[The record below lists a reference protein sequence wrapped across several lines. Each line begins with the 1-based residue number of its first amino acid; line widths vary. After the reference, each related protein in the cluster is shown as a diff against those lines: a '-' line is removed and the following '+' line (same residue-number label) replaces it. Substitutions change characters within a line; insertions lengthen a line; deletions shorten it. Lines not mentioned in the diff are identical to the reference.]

1 MTATAAPRL
10 FDRALLAARRAR
22 ARARPR
28 DGADF
33 LLTRAIDDLDDRLVP
48 VLRRFPRA
56 VDLGLA
62 AGRAAEAVRRLGKT
76 DEVRIAALDP
86 DPRADLVVDE
96 EALPFPPA
104 SLDLV
109 ISMLSLQFVD
119 DLPGTLIQIRRAL
132 APDGLL
138 LAALLGGETLR
149 ELREALADAEVEL
162 TGGLSPRVIPF
173 VGVRDLGSLLQRAGF
188 ALPVTDSDR
197 FTVRYRSMFD
207 LIADLRAMGATNPLV
222 DRSRRPTSRRL
233 FLRAAEIYA
242 ERFSDPDGRLRATFE
257 IVSASGWAPHESQQ
271 KPAKPGSATVRLADA
286 LNARTFTEEGAD
298 TKTPPEG
305 GADVTTPPEGGP
317 DVKTPPE
324 GGPDVKTPPEG
335 GGGAD

>member
-1 MTATAAPRL
+1 MTEPATPRL
-10 FDRALLAARRAR
+10 FDRALLASRRRRAG
-22 ARARPR
+22 ARPR

-33 LLTRAIDDLDDRLVP
+33 LLTRAVDDLDDRLVP
-48 VLRRFPRA
+48 VLRRFGRA

-62 AGRAAEAVRRLGKT
+62 AGPAAAAVCRLDKADAVT
-76 DEVRIAALDP
+76 VAALD
-86 DPRADLVVDE
+86 DGLGADLVVDE
-96 EALPFPPA
+96 EALPFPPE

-109 ISMLSLQFVD
+109 VSMLSLQFVD

-132 APDGLL
+132 RPDGLF
-138 LAALLGGETLR
+138 LAALLGGETLH

-197 FTVRYRSMFD
+197 FTVRYGSMFD
-207 LIADLRAMGATNPLV
+207 LLADLRAMGATNPLV
-222 DRSRRPTSRRL
+222 DRTRRPTSRRL

-242 ERFSDPDGRLRATFE
+242 ERFADPDGRLRATFE

-271 KPAKPGSATVRLADA
+271 KPAKPGSATVALADA
-286 LNARTFTEEGAD
+286 LKAKSF
-298 TKTPPEG
+298 
-305 GADVTTPPEGGP
+305 P
-317 DVKTPPE
+317 D
-324 GGPDVKTPPEG
+324 D
-335 GGGAD
+335 A